1 MTRSVQDCITVDGV
15 LSGQRLA
22 VRQRTAGS
30 LRLAVP
36 QTVVL
41 DGLDATV
48 AQAFDRSLS
57 ALSAAGVEIV
67 EIPLTELAEIS
78 KVNAPGGLSPI
89 EAYAVHHERLAR
101 AKDAFDPRVAARV
114 SLGATITA
122 QQYISLLDKRR
133 AWIAGVERA
142 IDGFDAIVC
151 PTVPIIAPEIA
162 RLIAS
167 DEEFFKANGQ
177 MLRNTFTINLLD
189 GCSYSLP
196 CHREGELPVGLMIS
210 STRGDDANLSAV
222 ALAIEAIL
230 QS

>member
-1 MTRSVQDCITVDGV
+1 
-15 LSGQRLA
+15 
-22 VRQRTAGS
+22 
-30 LRLAVP
+30 
-36 QTVVL
+36 
-41 DGLDATV
+41 
-48 AQAFDRSLS
+48 
-57 ALSAAGVEIV
+57 
-67 EIPLTELAEIS
+67 
-78 KVNAPGGLSPI
+78 
-89 EAYAVHHERLAR
+89 
-101 AKDAFDPRVAARV
+101 
-114 SLGATITA
+114 
-122 QQYISLLDKRR
+122 
-133 AWIAGVERA
+133 
-142 IDGFDAIVC
+142 VC

-196 CHREGELPVGLMIS
+196 CHREGELPVGLMLS